1 MKIKNQL
8 RQFLRNTFELTDPSA
23 LSDATS
29 LLDSGLIDS
38 MGVLELVMFLESEFG
53 ISLNDDEVVAENLD
67 TIERIADFVVRK
79 QPVEQV
85 N

>member
-8 RQFLRNTFELTDPSA
+8 RQFLRTTFELREPTA

-67 TIERIADFVVRK
+67 TIERIAAFVARK
-79 QPVEQV
+79 RPAEQA